1 MRWTVVTYC
10 DSFFVAKV
18 DTAYYNHATWIRKCD
33 RTFITYCDKYYKVRW
48 YTIFCS
54 VAIWTSYLS
63 KSLAFKWG
71 LGLGNTLDVQHKE
84 HESGRNFISMHF
96 WKYKLLSTGKWR
108 TSSELHELGKD
119 MHFVKSIVRKVF
131 FCSKF
136 QFLYARPQLF
146 KSWIALST
154 G

>member
-10 DSFFVAKV
+10 DSFFVTKV

-63 KSLAFKWG
+63 KSLVFKWR
-71 LGLGNTLDVQHKE
+71 LGLGNTLDVQDKE
-84 HESGRNFISMHF
+84 HESGWIS
-96 WKYKLLSTGKWR
+96 LACISGNTNSSRRVNGELALSYTNSARICILWSQSWER
-108 TSSELHELGKD
+108 
-119 MHFVKSIVRKVF
+119 F